1 MKICRNKTG
10 VALVLVLMIVVIS
23 AGLLS
28 AIMYYVLSGS
38 EISGLQRK
46 YETSKEA
53 SLGAIDIF
61 TKELI
66 PKVLQQQASGL
77 SAVAA
82 ALTQGTGIVN
92 SVAADAGHKIPVF

>member
-1 MKICRNKTG
+1 MNIYRDKTG

-28 AIMYYVLSGS
+28 AIMYYALSGT

-66 PKVLQQQASGL
+66 PRSLTDGSVCQQSRRRSHKV
-77 SAVAA
+77 
-82 ALTQGTGIVN
+82 
-92 SVAADAGHKIPVF
+92 SVLLIQS